1 MWGAPLT
8 RMYPMMKS
16 SVAAVSSAA
25 SPDQQEEQQREG
37 PAQVGPG
44 PLAEAHAV
52 DGGEAVDVA
61 HQSILLLSSEKQRL
75 MSRIK
80 TKSTTPVAISAS
92 RWSPEA

>member
-1 MWGAPLT
+1 MGRPPDEDVPDDEEQ
-8 RMYPMMKS
+8 RRGRQQRRE
-16 SVAAVSSAA
+16 
-25 SPDQQEEQQREG
+25 PDQQEEQQREG